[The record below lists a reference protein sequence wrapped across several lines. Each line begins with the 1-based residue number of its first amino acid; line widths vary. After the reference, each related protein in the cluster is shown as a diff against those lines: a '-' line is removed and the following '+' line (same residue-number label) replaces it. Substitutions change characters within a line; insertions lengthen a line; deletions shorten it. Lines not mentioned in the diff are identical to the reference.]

1 MTSGA
6 PVPRSDVSV
15 SPAAADALERG
26 RKLAVATDA
35 DDDDLAATRAL
46 ALGLAIEHDLEV
58 VLYDRSEETWMDH
71 PHPSGPLTRAD
82 LGGDA
87 AGDGE
92 RGHLVTQLTEFEEAG
107 VTATAWVATVPS
119 ITEIVDVVR
128 ELGVDTIIL
137 PTELEHPK
145 LLDRLKG
152 ESPAKVVERITEI
165 NLGEPVTVLV
175 VRDGSLVVQDMPDD
189 LD

>member
-1 MTSGA
+1 MTSGTH
-6 PVPRSDVSV
+6 VPKTNVTL
-15 SPAAADALERG
+15 SPSATTALERG

-35 DDDDLAATRAL
+35 DDDDLAASRMLAL
-46 ALGLAIEHDLEV
+46 ALAAEHDLEV

-71 PHPSGPLTRAD
+71 PHPSGPLTRD
-82 LGGDA
+82 ELTS
-87 AGDGE
+87 DGE
-92 RGHLVTQLTEFEEAG
+92 RGHLATQLAEFEQAG

-137 PTELEHPK
+137 PSDLEHPK

-165 NLGEPVTVLV
+165 NLGEPVAVLV
-175 VRDGSLVVQDMPDD
+175 VREGELVVQDVPDD